1 MKKQSISQIKKMIR
15 DTKRLINHSPSPALE
30 SKLADLTDKLADL
43 NSHARKLKIQQ
54 KYKYVKFVE
63 KKKLLRRLKSLEKA
77 SDSSEDLAKVRLHLA
92 YIDHYPTDLKYI
104 SILMDTSDEAQE
116 KKNSIL
122 SYLEKVKQETGRM
135 PVDWEYAQEILGKT
149 KEPKPLNDDFFI

>member
-1 MKKQSISQIKKMIR
+1 MKKQSISVIKKMIR

-30 SKLADLTDKLADL
+30 SKLADLTEKLSDL
-43 NSHARKLKIQQ
+43 TSEARKLKIQQ

-63 KKKLLRRLKSLEKA
+63 KKKLLRKLKSLEKDSDA
-77 SDSSEDLAKVRLHLA
+77 SDVSQVRLHIA

-104 SILMDTSDEAQE
+104 SILMNTSDEAQE

-122 SYLEKVKQETGRM
+122 LYLQKVKDETGRW
-135 PVDWEYAQEILGKT
+135 PTDWEYASKVLGKT
-149 KEPKPLNDDFFI
+149 KEPKQLNDDFFI